1 MLLQELLASAVT
13 PPILKLLTLVL
24 LGVLIVSLILAR
36 FKQSLLAGYFL
47 CGIII
52 ANSGLLTSMG
62 GQEQIAL
69 LADIGV
75 VLLMFT
81 LGIEFSLEEIK
92 HLRKYALVGGGLQM
106 GLCSVAFGALGYCFG
121 LPFNQALVV
130 GIIVSLSSTAVALKS
145 FQESGQA
152 GTPAARL
159 ALGIVLFQD
168 LLAILL
174 VAVMPSILGNSDSVS
189 ALWLGIADA
198 LGRGILFMLLAGVI
212 GKYLVPL
219 IMNAVARTRSR
230 ELFTLL
236 VISLCGGIA
245 LLGSSLGLSLALGA
259 FAAGLVVSGSFYS
272 HRVLAE
278 ILPFKDLFLTIFF
291 VSAGLLIDINS
302 VINNWQ
308 LALLGMLAMLIIKV
322 ISVLFAARQLAFTS
336 KMGSL
341 CAFAVANIGEFS
353 IVLMASLQ
361 ALKPLPD
368 AINQVILVIAAVS
381 MGLTPAL
388 LSLAMRYNHLIA
400 KIRWLNPK
408 NSNQAAAQNLLEQ
421 IKQLDQH
428 AIIVGYGPVGRALNS
443 QLRRDGIATI
453 IIDLNAETVKTLLK
467 SGQPVVFGDVRHAET
482 LELAHIERAR
492 LIAFT
497 FPDIE
502 ATLAALPEVYA
513 KNPGINL
520 QARAKFP
527 GEVKKLFNSG
537 VSQIVHDE
545 KETGAAMVRMAQ
557 QCYAQDEINSTA
569 S

>member
-1 MLLQELLASAVT
+1 MLELLASAVT

-24 LGVLIVSLILAR
+24 LGVLVVSLILAR
-36 FKQSLLAGYFL
+36 FAQSLLAGYFL
-47 CGIII
+47 CGVII
-52 ANSGLLTSMG
+52 ANSGLLQAMG

-92 HLRKYALVGGGLQM
+92 HLRKYALIGGGLQM
-106 GLCSVAFGALGYCFG
+106 GLCSIAFAALGSLLG
-121 LPFNQALVV
+121 LPFNQALVL

-145 FQESGQA
+145 FQESGQS

-159 ALGIVLFQD
+159 ALGMVLFQD

-174 VAVMPSILGNSDSVS
+174 VAVMPSILGNSDSPA

-198 LGRGILFMLLAGVI
+198 LGRGILFMLIAALI

-219 IMNAVARTRSR
+219 IMSAVARTRSR

-272 HRVLAE
+272 HRVLSE
-278 ILPFKDLFLTIFF
+278 ILPFKDLFLTLFF
-291 VSAGLLIDINS
+291 VSAGLLIDLGS
-302 VINNWQ
+302 VMDNWQ
-308 LALLGMLAMLIIKV
+308 TALIGLLLVLLIKI
-322 ISVLFAARQLAFTS
+322 ISVLIAARQLGFGS
-336 KMGSL
+336 KMGSM
-341 CAFAVANIGEFS
+341 CAFAVANVGEFS
-353 IVLMASLQ
+353 IVLMASMQ
-361 ALKPLPD
+361 ALKPLP
-368 AINQVILVIAAVS
+368 NQLNQLVLVIAAVS

-388 LSLAMRYNHLIA
+388 LGLAMRYNHLLA
-400 KIRWLNPK
+400 KLRWLNPK
-408 NSNQAAAQNLLEQ
+408 NANQQGAKNLLEQ

-428 AIIVGYGPVGRALNS
+428 AIIVGYGPVGQALNN
-443 QLRRDGIATI
+443 QLRNHGVATI
-453 IIDLNAETVKTLLK
+453 IIDLNAETVKSLLK
-467 SGQPVVFGDVRHAET
+467 NGQPVVFGDVRHAET

-502 ATLAALPEVYA
+502 ATLASLPEIYA

-527 GEVKKLFNSG
+527 AEVQKLFNSG
-537 VSQIVHDE
+537 VSKVVHDE
-545 KETGAAMVRMAQ
+545 QETGEAMVRLARE
-557 QCYAQDEINSTA
+557 CYALDELSA
-569 S
+569 